1 MCSFIILH
9 ILILP
14 NKGLLL
20 FIVLVLYITGDYLSF
35 RNGKIVQK
43 SQSDNFEAE
52 DRLEGLVM
60 AISDFHAMMNLL
72 NIQFKTSF
80 TVSTFKLGNQA
91 MFVLLLW

>member
-1 MCSFIILH
+1 MH